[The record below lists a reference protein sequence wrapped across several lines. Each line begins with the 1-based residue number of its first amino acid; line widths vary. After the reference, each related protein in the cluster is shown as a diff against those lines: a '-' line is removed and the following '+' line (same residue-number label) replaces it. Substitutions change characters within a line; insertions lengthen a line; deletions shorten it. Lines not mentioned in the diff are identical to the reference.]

1 MSKNNAKKI
10 VKKYAEQLKKKKYPF
25 AAIYLFGSYAQ
36 DRAHKWSDIDVAVIS
51 DKLKKDVDKN
61 RFLLWKL
68 RMDVSTKIEPHGF
81 TPEYFKETVDPMVYE
96 IKKTGIK
103 IA

>member
-10 VKKYAEQLKKKKYPF
+10 VRRYAERLKENRYPF
-25 AAIYLFGSYAQ
+25 KAIYLFGSYAKGK
-36 DRAHKWSDIDVAVIS
+36 AGKWSDIDVAVIS
-51 DKLKKDVDKN
+51 DKLRRNNDEN

-68 RMDVSTKIEPHGF
+68 RMDISTKIEPHGF
-81 TPEYFKETVDPMVYE
+81 TPEDFKEDANPMVYE

-103 IA
+103 VA

>member
-1 MSKNNAKKI
+1 MSENNAKKI
-10 VKKYAEQLKKKKYPF
+10 VKKYADRLKEKKYF
-25 AAIYLFGSYAQ
+25 FNAVYLFGSYAKNKPS
-36 DRAHKWSDIDVAVIS
+36 RGSDIDVAVIS
-51 DKLKKDVDKN
+51 DKLEKNNDYN

-68 RMDVSTKIEPHGF
+68 RMGVDTRIEPHGF
-81 TPEYFKETVDPMVYE
+81 TPKDFKENADPMVSE